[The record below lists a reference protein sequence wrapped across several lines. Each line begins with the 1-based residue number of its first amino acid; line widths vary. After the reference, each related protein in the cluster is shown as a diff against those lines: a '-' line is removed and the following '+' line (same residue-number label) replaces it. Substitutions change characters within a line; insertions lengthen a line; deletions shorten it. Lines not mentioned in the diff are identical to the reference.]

1 MVTNGGDFPGTTA
14 DWIVRQE
21 IGAAYNYNHCNAKAG
36 LEPATS
42 PWMVETVIYDAAA
55 KNLTVWADRQI
66 SWPEGETAVGYA
78 LPING
83 TLRWLA
89 KTGVWPSQT
98 DAAAG
103 YIKGDWFDTSTSF
116 KVLAG
121 AKSIGVGLAASA
133 VMLSLY

>member
-1 MVTNGGDFPGTTA
+1 M
-14 DWIVRQE
+14 
-21 IGAAYNYNHCNAKAG
+21 
-36 LEPATS
+36 
-42 PWMVETVIYDAAA
+42 
-55 KNLTVWADRQI
+55 
-66 SWPEGETAVGYA
+66 
-78 LPING
+78 
-83 TLRWLA
+83 A

-121 AKSIGVGLAASA
+121 AKAIGVGLAASA